1 MSDNKKQI
9 AISVALLTCVFA
21 SSAPAFAQYSL
32 TAEQDSMLPPE
43 VVPLDPQVAQ
53 KLAQTQAQARDYGN
67 SNNAPGLNVAASPA
81 NGNGMSTSQQTR
93 QNMMDSMMNQ
103 GNFQNEYANQN
114 QNQNQTANQNT
125 GESTSDWIMPGQ
137 DGSSSMTAFGNVQQT
152 QYLSAPSPHPVVR
165 RDIRKSGISHAV
177 SALAGFGAGAVLG
190 STLRR
195 PNNMM
200 GLGMT
205 GLMMTGFGTRN
216 AFRF

>member
-1 MSDNKKQI
+1 MSVVLV
-9 AISVALLTCVFA
+9 SCVFA
-21 SSAPAFAQYSL
+21 SVSAPAFAQYSL
-32 TAEQDSMLPPE
+32 TAEQDSLLPPE

-53 KLAQTQAQARDYGN
+53 KLAQSQAQARD
-67 SNNAPGLNVAASPA
+67 LNVAADPA
-81 NGNGMSTSQQTR
+81 DAGSAMNTSKQTR

-103 GNFQNEYANQN
+103 GNFQNEYANNMQS
-114 QNQNQTANQNT
+114 ANQGGGET
-125 GESTSDWIMPGQ
+125 GTSDWIMPGQ

-152 QYLSAPSPHPVVR
+152 QYLSAPTPHPTVR
-165 RDIRKSGISHAV
+165 RDVRRTGLSHAV

-195 PNNMM
+195 PNTMM